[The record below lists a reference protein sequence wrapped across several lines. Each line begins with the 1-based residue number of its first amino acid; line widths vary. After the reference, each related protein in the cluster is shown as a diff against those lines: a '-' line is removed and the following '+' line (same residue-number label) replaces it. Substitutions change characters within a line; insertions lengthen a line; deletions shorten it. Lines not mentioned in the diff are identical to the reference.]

1 MSTIIRVQLDAV
13 AALAAELGTLAGELE
28 DQTRTCGWAAS
39 SLCAALP
46 GADGLTAGAA
56 ADTWA
61 SLLGALAQ
69 RTAAVSA
76 VLVAS
81 VAAYRAEDDALAG
94 RIPTPRIPTP
104 RRDPAGA
111 GW

>member
-13 AALAAELGTLAGELE
+13 TALAAELRTLAGELDDE
-28 DQTRTCGWAAS
+28 TRSCRSATS
-39 SLCAALP
+39 SLFAALS
-46 GADGLTAGAA
+46 GQEGLTAGAA
-56 ADTWA
+56 GSAWA
-61 SLLGALAQ
+61 SLLEALAD

-76 VLVAS
+76 LLLAS
-81 VAAYRAEDDALAG
+81 MEAYRAEDDALAG
-94 RIPTPRIPTP
+94 LIPTP

>member
-13 AALAAELGTLAGELE
+13 AALAAELGRLAGELD
-28 DQTRTCGWAAS
+28 DQTRSCRWTAS
-39 SLCAALP
+39 LLFSALP
-46 GADGLTAGAA
+46 GEEGLTAGAA
-56 ADTWA
+56 GSAWA
-61 SLLGALAQ
+61 ALLAALAA

-81 VAAYRAEDDALAG
+81 VEAYRAEDDALAG
-94 RIPTPRIPTP
+94 GIVAS

-111 GW
+111 DR